1 MSKAIKEPV
10 KHKIAIIKNRIHEYY
25 DSDGYQYDRKIVD
38 SITEWEEVE
47 HEVYAELSRASGRL
61 NFTVI
66 EQPTEP
72 KEFIATSI
80 ADYRELIAKE
90 EARLA
95 AMRADREKKALERKH
110 KKDLRDKESKKKLL
124 EQLKKELGE

>member
-1 MSKAIKEPV
+1 V

-25 DSDGYQYDRKIVD
+25 DSDGYNYDKKIVD

-47 HEVYAELSRASGRL
+47 HEVFAELSRASGKL
-61 NFTVI
+61 GFTII

-72 KEFIATSI
+72 KEFIAKSI
-80 ADYRELIAKE
+80 ADYRALIVQE

-110 KKDLRDKESKKKLL
+110 KKELKDVASKKKLF
-124 EQLKKELGE
+124 EQLRKELGE